1 MSPPRP
7 REPSRKR
14 ATNVVALPAAAAAPP
29 SDPGKSRKGIQSVE
43 IGLRVLNV
51 LVQAREAL
59 PLKDISRTAGLSAS
73 QTHRYLTSL
82 MRQEMVVQDPA
93 NGRYDLGKM
102 ALRVGLSALNRI
114 DALQIAEDALRS
126 LVDRVGDTG
135 MLCVW
140 SDRGP
145 IAIRWRRG
153 RTLILSSVG
162 VGTTFP
168 LLGAVSGHVF
178 LAYMPS
184 PVTRPLLEAELA
196 ERVARGRP
204 IAEAEVAEVIARV
217 RSQRY
222 SAADGHI
229 VPEMRA
235 MSAPILDHQ
244 GEIVAALTLVGAT
257 EDSGKPNDPMLREL
271 LRATAQASEALGFGV
286 R

>member
-1 MSPPRP
+1 MSPPSSRGA
-7 REPSRKR
+7 SRKR
-14 ATNVVALPAAAAAPP
+14 ASNVVALPAAAAPP
-29 SDPGKSRKGIQSVE
+29 LDPGKPRKGIQSVE

-59 PLKDISRTAGLSAS
+59 PLKDISRAAGLSAS

-82 MRQEMVVQDPA
+82 MRQEMVVQDPT

-196 ERVARGRP
+196 ERAARGRP
-204 IAEAEVAEVIARV
+204 ISEAEIAEIIARV
-217 RSQRY
+217 RGQRY

-244 GEIVAALTLVGAT
+244 GEIIAALTLVGST
-257 EDSGKPNDPMLREL
+257 EDSGKQNDPMLREL
-271 LRATAQASEALGFGV
+271 LRATAQASEALGFEA

>member
-7 REPSRKR
+7 REPARKR
-14 ATNVVALPAAAAAPP
+14 ATNVVALPAAAPP

-59 PLKDISRTAGLSAS
+59 PLKDISRAAGLSAS

-82 MRQEMVVQDPA
+82 MRSEMVVQDPA

-168 LLGAVSGHVF
+168 LLGTVSGHVF

-196 ERVARGRP
+196 ERAARGRP
-204 IAEAEVAEVIARV
+204 ISEAEIAEIIARV
-217 RSQRY
+217 RGQRY

-244 GEIVAALTLVGAT
+244 GEIVAALTLVGST

-271 LRATAQASEALGFGV
+271 LRATAQASEALGRV
-286 R
+286 AR